1 MNITSFSD
9 TLRVLASWYNKA
21 FKFGQIT
28 GENSLSD
35 LTRETRVEPLV
46 IVSKD
51 CIGIEAMP
59 DIMQGIL
66 TNTIVNY
73 SQAVELYGRIDDI
86 KVRETLQRLN
96 PNRDASAGA
105 LLASVTT
112 EAYKPSALKFSMPV
126 SHVPTL
132 EALPN
137 ATPQG
142 KGSNIGT
149 KELQEEARNMSVGKV
164 VNVKFQ
170 PTGTQTSVTLPIQ
183 FRLLV
188 SYINSSSII
197 NIIANNT
204 DDTGFWA
211 RFERARYSGISPFID
226 FLMTQDLIEE
236 KRKVLYS
243 NDGKVLQK
251 ILNRASANKRAA
263 WATQNPSLNT
273 LANIFVITEQE
284 LAALE
289 AKFGRKIDNEGMR
302 ESVFRNVY
310 AGTLVV
316 IDRRW
321 NQVTF
326 WERGTDTST
335 TLDFKQLK
343 SQNGS
348 KGTDLMDALRQFNL
362 GAPIA

>member
-1 MNITSFSD
+1 MNITSFTD
-9 TLRVLASWYNKA
+9 TLRVLASWYNRA
-21 FKFGQIT
+21 FKLGQVV

-66 TNTIVNY
+66 TNTIVSY

-96 PNRDASAGA
+96 PNRDAGAGA
-105 LLASVTT
+105 LLASISM
-112 EAYKPSALKFSMPV
+112 ESLRPSALKFSMPV

-132 EALPN
+132 EALPTT
-137 ATPQG
+137 APQG
-142 KGSNIGT
+142 KGTNLGT
-149 KELQEEARNMSVGKV
+149 KELQEESRNMSVGKV
-164 VNVKFQ
+164 VNVKFL
-170 PTGTQTSVTLPIQ
+170 PTGCQTAVTLPIQ

-188 SYINSSSII
+188 SYINSPSVV

-211 RFERARYSGISPFID
+211 RFERARDGGISPFID
-226 FLMTQDLIEE
+226 FLMAQDLIEE
-236 KRKVLYS
+236 KRKVMYS
-243 NDGKVLQK
+243 NDGRVLQK

-284 LAALE
+284 LQALE

-302 ESVFRNVY
+302 ESIFRNVY
-310 AGTLVV
+310 ASTLVV

-321 NQVTF
+321 NQVSF
-326 WERGTDTST
+326 WERGRDVAS

-343 SQNGS
+343 TQNGS

-362 GAPIA
+362 GMPIA

>member
-51 CIGIEAMP
+51 CIGIEAMN

-66 TNTIVNY
+66 TNVIVGY

-105 LLASVTT
+105 LLASVSM
-112 EAYKPSALKFSMPV
+112 ESYKPAALKFSMPV
-126 SHVPTL
+126 SSVPTM
-132 EALPN
+132 EALKDV
-137 ATPQG
+137 APQG
-142 KGSNIGT
+142 KGSNLGT
-149 KELQEEARNMSVGKV
+149 KELQDESRNMSVGKV
-164 VNVKFQ
+164 VNVKFI
-170 PTGTQTSVTLPIQ
+170 PTGSQTSVTLPIQ

-188 SYINSSSII
+188 SYINSPSVV

-211 RFERARYSGISPFID
+211 RFERARDGGISPFLD
-226 FLMTQDLIEE
+226 FLMAKDLIAE
-236 KRKVLYS
+236 KRKVMYS
-243 NDGKVLQK
+243 NDGRVLQK

-284 LAALE
+284 LMALE

-302 ESVFRNVY
+302 EAIFRNVY
-310 AGTLVV
+310 ASTLVV
-316 IDRRW
+316 VDRRW

-326 WERGTDTST
+326 WERGTDTGM

-343 SQNGS
+343 TQNGS